1 MAEGVRLEA
10 VETNSA
16 KAQEKTDLRLAGV
29 ESRVAEVISAV
40 GTLTA
45 SVGNQLR
52 ASLDHFSKTVE
63 GRFNVSVRALCGK
76 L

>member
-52 ASLDHFSKTVE
+52 RLI
-63 GRFNVSVRALCGK
+63 
-76 L
+76 